1 MKTKHYLF
9 GLCLLLSTVFFQ
21 HYSYAQTFTG
31 SPASC
36 VITAPHSNAYF
47 QNGKAITIRVYSSD
61 IGGTAANGTVSK
73 VEIFNGATKL
83 GEVTTHSNFTYTYV
97 WNCVSTGTFI
107 ITAKATD
114 NSGNVSTSAGVK
126 IIVGA
131 AAAVSRGLSANK
143 GKYLANIIGGYV
155 PANYNTY
162 WNGVT
167 AENDCKWGSIER
179 SRDQMSWTG
188 ADRAFN
194 HAKNNNMMFRFH
206 ALAWGN
212 QYPCWA
218 ITGQGCS
225 GNGGTNSGTPR
236 LQISATEFQQE
247 IEEYMAAV
255 ATRYG
260 NDIDQLDVLNE
271 NLQFG
276 DGSEHAPATGVF
288 RQALGGEGSSGYDWI
303 VWLFTKARQYFPNSK
318 LVLNDYGLENDQ
330 SAINRQLAI
339 IKVLRDRNL
348 IDGFGTQAH
357 EFNVNN
363 LSATALTNALNLMD
377 NSGVPT
383 YVTELDFSGTDA
395 EQNTRYQTLL
405 PVYWNHPSVAGITLW
420 GYVEGETWIANT
432 GLVSSG
438 NVGATES
445 PAMGSIKSFITG
457 RPNVGYPYATQES
470 PANCVT
476 NNPPTV
482 SISSPLNGANF
493 PLNATVEILANAI
506 DSDGSISKV
515 EFFNGTTKL
524 GEKTGS
530 PFSFTWSSLAE
541 GIYEITVKATDNE
554 GSTNTSA
561 GVTITV
567 GNPIVNLITNGEFN
581 SGTTDWDLQLNNS
594 TAGTMTVVTNASM
607 SGTNA
612 LRICPT
618 TAGDADWNVQVRQTV
633 GIVSGKKYQVTF
645 SAKADANR
653 AISSNIQQDADPYT
667 IYASQQASLTT
678 TSQNFMY
685 DFTANT
691 TDATAQ
697 LKFFVGNNTTC
708 VTIDK
713 IIMSEMIVTGVESD
727 GSATKI
733 VAYPNPFTNQLQIE
747 SNGNFGYKIMN
758 QLGQMVETGK
768 GENELSVGATL
779 PKGLYI
785 LSVENSA
792 GKQSQKIV
800 KE

>member
-1 MKTKHYLF
+1 MKTNNYLF
-9 GLCLLLSTVFFQ
+9 ALCLLSSIVFFRNQ
-21 HYSYAQTFTG
+21 SNAQTFTG

-47 QNGKAITIRVYSSD
+47 QSGKAITILVYSSD
-61 IGGTAANGTVSK
+61 IGGTTGNGTVSK

-83 GEVTTHSNFTYTYV
+83 GEVTTHTNFTYTYV

-107 ITAKATD
+107 LTAKATD

-126 IIVGA
+126 INVGTA
-131 AAAVSRGLSANK
+131 PAVARGISANK
-143 GKYLANIIGGYV
+143 GKYLANIIAGSV

-167 AENDCKWGSIER
+167 AENDCKWGSVER
-179 SRDQMSWTG
+179 TRDVMTWTG
-188 ADRAFN
+188 ADRSFN
-194 HAKNNNMMFRFH
+194 HAKNNNMMFRYH

-236 LQISATEFQQE
+236 LQISATEFQEE

-255 ATRYG
+255 AARYG

-288 RQALGGEGSSGYDWI
+288 RQALGGAGSTGYDWI

-339 IKVLRDRNL
+339 IRVLRDRNL

-363 LSATALTNALNLMD
+363 LSANALTNALNLMD

-383 YVTELDFSGTDA
+383 YVTELDISGSDA

-420 GYVEGETWIANT
+420 GYIEGQTWIANT
-432 GLVSSG
+432 GLVASG

-457 RPNVGYPYATQES
+457 RPNLGYPYATQES

-476 NNPPTV
+476 NNPPIV
-482 SISSPLNGANF
+482 SLSSPLDGANF
-493 PLNATVEILANAI
+493 AVNATVEIVAIAN
-506 DSDGSISKV
+506 DGDGTVSKV

-524 GEKTGS
+524 GEKTSS
-530 PFSFTWSSLAE
+530 PFTFTWNGVAE
-541 GIYEITVKATDNE
+541 GVYVITAKATDNA
-554 GSTNTSA
+554 GSTTTSA
-561 GVTITV
+561 AATITV
-567 GNPIVNLITNGEFN
+567 GNPIVNLVTNGEFN

-594 TAGTMTVVTNASM
+594 TVGTMTVVTNANM

-618 TAGDADWNVQVRQTV
+618 TSGDADWNVQVRQTV
-633 GIVSGKKYQVTF
+633 GIVSGKKYQVTY
-645 SAKADANR
+645 SAKADAAR
-653 AISSNIQQDADPYT
+653 TISSNVQQDADPYT
-667 IYASQQASLTT
+667 IYAGEQASLTT
-678 TSQNFMY
+678 TSQDFMY

-713 IIMSEMIVTGVESD
+713 IVMSEMLVTGVETD
-727 GSATKI
+727 ESATKTA
-733 VAYPNPFTNQLQIE
+733 AYPNPFTNQLQIE
-747 SNGNFGYKIMN
+747 SKGNFGYKIMN

-768 GENELSVGATL
+768 GENALYVGAEL

-785 LSVENSA
+785 LSIENA
-792 GKQSQKIV
+792 GIKQTQKIV